1 MGKTVTIC
9 FTNNKGGS
17 GKSTTCSNLGAA
29 MARAGKKVLLA
40 DGDMQLNLS
49 LAFFPEDWVLEHA
62 QGEKNLYHAIG
73 KQEDLTDYI
82 VHTPYEN
89 LDLVPSSTLMSS
101 IEYELFT
108 KWQREFILRKCL
120 QKIKD
125 SEVYDYI
132 LIDAPPTLGGWVMN
146 ILCASDKVII
156 PVEASPWGMFGL
168 ANMFEFL
175 NEVKQISPD
184 LEVAGIAVTKVDTRK
199 NYFKQTM
206 ETLHQLE
213 SIYVFEHV
221 IRVDSSVE
229 WSQDN
234 SVPVV
239 EYKKS
244 SRSAKEYT
252 ELAAP
257 VKAEAAPAAKKAPAK
272 RTAAKKTA
280 TVKKTTTAK
289 KTTKKAPVKKT
300 VKTSVLTPQNSEE
313 LEKAFVKGEQP
324 ETVNGPVHIKDELP
338 VYLL

>member
-1 MGKTVTIC
+1 MGKTITIC
-9 FTNNKGGS
+9 FTNKGGS

-29 MARAGKKVLLA
+29 IAQTGKKVLLV

-49 LAFFPEDWVLEHA
+49 LAFFSEDWVLEHA
-62 QGEKNLYHAIG
+62 AGEKNLYYGIK
-73 KQEDLTDYI
+73 KQEDLTDYV

-89 LDLVPSSTLMSS
+89 LDLIPSSTLMSS

-120 QKIKD
+120 QKIKE
-125 SEVYDYI
+125 SGMYDYI

-175 NEVKQISPD
+175 NEVRQISPD
-184 LEVAGIAVTKVDTRK
+184 LEIAGIAVTKVDTRK
-199 NYFKQTM
+199 NYYKQTM
-206 ETLHQLE
+206 ETLHELE
-213 SIYVFEHV
+213 DIHVFEQI

-234 SVPVV
+234 SIPVV

-252 ELAAP
+252 KLA
-257 VKAEAAPAAKKAPAK
+257 
-272 RTAAKKTA
+272 
-280 TVKKTTTAK
+280 
-289 KTTKKAPVKKT
+289 
-300 VKTSVLTPQNSEE
+300 EE
-313 LEKAFVKGEQP
+313 VMKLCQ
-324 ETVNGPVHIKDELP
+324 
-338 VYLL
+338 

>member
-1 MGKTVTIC
+1 MGKTITIC

-29 MARAGKKVLLA
+29 IAQTGKKVLLV

-49 LAFFPEDWVLEHA
+49 LAFFSEDWVLEHA
-62 QGEKNLYHAIG
+62 AGEKNLYYGIK
-73 KQEDLTDYI
+73 KQEDLTDYVI
-82 VHTPYEN
+82 HTPYEN
-89 LDLVPSSTLMSS
+89 LDLIPSSTLMSS

-120 QKIKD
+120 QKIKE
-125 SEVYDYI
+125 SGMYDYI

-175 NEVKQISPD
+175 NEVRQISPD
-184 LEVAGIAVTKVDTRK
+184 LEIAGIAVTKVDTRK
-199 NYFKQTM
+199 NYYKQTM
-206 ETLHQLE
+206 ETLHELE
-213 SIYVFEHV
+213 GIHVFEQI

-234 SVPVV
+234 SIPVV
-239 EYKKS
+239 EYKRS

-252 ELAAP
+252 KLA
-257 VKAEAAPAAKKAPAK
+257 
-272 RTAAKKTA
+272 
-280 TVKKTTTAK
+280 
-289 KTTKKAPVKKT
+289 
-300 VKTSVLTPQNSEE
+300 EE
-313 LEKAFVKGEQP
+313 VMKLCQ
-324 ETVNGPVHIKDELP
+324 
-338 VYLL
+338 